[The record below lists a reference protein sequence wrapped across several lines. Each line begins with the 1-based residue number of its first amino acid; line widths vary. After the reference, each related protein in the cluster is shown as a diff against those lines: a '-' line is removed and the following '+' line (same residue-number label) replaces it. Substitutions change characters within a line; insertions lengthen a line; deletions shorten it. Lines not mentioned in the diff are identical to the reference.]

1 MTSNNNTKTSK
12 HRCRVFIKKKFLNEF
27 KMTVW
32 NMLNTYSWI
41 IFDVVWTKII
51 RCQITC
57 TRPLWIQLSFFWEYI
72 STSIITPCLATAK
85 ILVYPTPP
93 NPSQWVKQWKKVQK
107 KNFIWVARFQR
118 VQIFFLNPKLHFFW
132 HFIPFLHSHLLLFR
146 RISPWPIKKTE
157 VLQRNVMFYPRV

>member
-12 HRCRVFIKKKFLNEF
+12 YRCRVFIKKKFLNEF

-93 NPSQWVKQWKKVQK
+93 NPSQWVNQWKKVQK

-118 VQIFFLNPKLHFFW
+118 VDIFFKIRSCTFFGILSHFYTATSY
-132 HFIPFLHSHLLLFR
+132 FLG
-146 RISPWPIKKTE
+146 E
-157 VLQRNVMFYPRV
+157 

>member
-93 NPSQWVKQWKKVQK
+93 NPSQWVKNGRKCKK

-118 VQIFFLNPKLHFFW
+118 VQIFFFKSEVAL
-132 HFIPFLHSHLLLFR
+132 FLA
-146 RISPWPIKKTE
+146 
-157 VLQRNVMFYPRV
+157 FYPISTQPPPTF

>member
-85 ILVYPTPP
+85 ILVYPP
-93 NPSQWVKQWKKVQK
+93 NPSQWVKKMEESAIKFSIGLPGFK
-107 KNFIWVARFQR
+107 GYRYFFQ
-118 VQIFFLNPKLHFFW
+118 NPKLLNFW
-132 HFIPFLHSHLLLFR
+132 DFIPFVHSHLLLFR
-146 RISPWPIKKTE
+146 RISPWPIKKNRSSAE
-157 VLQRNVMFYPRV
+157 ECYVLP

>member
-107 KNFIWVARFQR
+107 KFHLGRQVSKATN
-118 VQIFFLNPKLHFFW
+118 IFFLNPKLHFFW

>member
-93 NPSQWVKQWKKVQK
+93 NPSQWVKHWKKVQK

-118 VQIFFLNPKLHFFW
+118 VQIFFSKSEVAL
-132 HFIPFLHSHLLLFR
+132 FL
-146 RISPWPIKKTE
+146 T
-157 VLQRNVMFYPRV
+157 FYPICTQPPPTF